1 MHMLFS
7 EIKLAHRK
15 LWNKKRSSFAKLFS
29 LVLGIVS
36 IFYIAIYVHYEFSF
50 EDFHRNTR
58 NIVKINTKI
67 QSPTGNLDL
76 GLTAIPIGPY
86 IKSESPQVKD
96 YVRINKE
103 HGSHSIRYGNHL
115 FSESEN
121 IYYTDSS
128 FFEVFSFSFLAG
140 NAETALTGP
149 DKIILTEESAI
160 KYFGS
165 KSPLNEILLYDG
177 NPHTV
182 SGIIENV
189 PSNSHLQ
196 FDFLISMDTF
206 LKDRPEA
213 AENWGW
219 FPMNTY
225 LLLNDNADP
234 SIVANQLGQTPQ
246 YLEPSNTN
254 DQYFLSI
261 EPLEGLHLSS
271 AKLGELGIKGKLS
284 NLYILIGVG
293 LMILLLAIFNFVNLT
308 TAEVSTQSKTVSVRK
323 TLGASKKD
331 VFRQFFVESI
341 LLTSIATLLS
351 ALIILISFTSFEQFL
366 GSTIDL
372 SLFLNP
378 LVIIG
383 LPLVPI
389 ILSMLG
395 GIYPSVLFAK
405 IRAIYLPKQG
415 GKQSQYI
422 NTRTSL
428 LIFQF
433 SITSI
438 LVVGSLLIY
447 YQLNYMKKQDLGMDT
462 SQKLVLEY
470 GPNSEIG
477 TSYESLKQEF
487 GKISGVDGVTF
498 SSHVPGQVP
507 NGVSTQIKD
516 VNGRTNSGE
525 ISLNLIDHDFI
536 KDYGLQLIAGREFRE
551 GPADNNTALILNE
564 STVKAFG
571 YADPNDI
578 LGATFEQWGGNGEVI
593 GVVKDFNY
601 LSLHE
606 NIGLL
611 SLKIWP
617 EQFMKITFHIS
628 ESNIK
633 ETLESIRAKW
643 TALYPDIPLNNYFV
657 DDNFQAQYLKDE
669 QFAIIINVF
678 TLISIC
684 IGVLGLIAYAN
695 FWCERR
701 RKEMSIRKVLGA
713 NASRLAWKL
722 YQGFSIPVLIG
733 FSIAIPVSYYLG
745 NQWLQGFAYRF
756 NLNWHFFVTPLLILL
771 TLVCMAVGAQTIGL
785 VFANPAHNL
794 KEE

>member
-1 MHMLFS
+1 MLFN
-7 EIKLAHRK
+7 EIKLARRK
-15 LWNKKRSSFAKLFS
+15 LWNKKRSSYTKLFS

-36 IFYIAIYVHYEFSF
+36 VFYIAIYVHYEFSF
-50 EDFHRNTR
+50 EDFHGNAR
-58 NIVKINTKI
+58 NIVKVNTKI

-128 FFEVFSFSFLAG
+128 FFEVFSFGFLAG

-149 DKIILTEESAI
+149 DKIILTEESAA

-165 KSPLNEILLYDG
+165 KNPLNEILLYDG
-177 NPHTV
+177 NPYTV
-182 SGIIENV
+182 SGIVENV

-206 LKDRPEA
+206 LKERPEA

-225 LLLNDNADP
+225 LLLNDNTDP
-234 SIVANQLGQTPQ
+234 SIVANQLGQVPQ

-261 EPLEGLHLSS
+261 ELLKGLHLSS
-271 AKLGELGIKGKLS
+271 AKLGELGTKGKLS

-293 LMILLLAIFNFVNLT
+293 LMIFLLAIFNFINLT
-308 TAEVSTQSKTVSVRK
+308 TAEVSTQGKTVSVRK

-341 LLTSIATLLS
+341 LLTSIATLVS
-351 ALIILISFTSFEQFL
+351 ILIILISFTSFEQFL

-372 SLFLNP
+372 SLLSNP
-378 LVIIG
+378 LVLIG
-383 LPLVPI
+383 LPLVPVM
-389 ILSMLG
+389 LSMLG
-395 GIYPSVLFAK
+395 GIYPAVLFAK
-405 IRAIYLPKQG
+405 IRAIYLPKPG

-428 LIFQF
+428 LVFQF

-447 YQLNYMKKQDLGMDT
+447 YQLNYMENQDLGMDT

-470 GPNSEIG
+470 GPNGEIG

-487 GKISGVDGVTF
+487 GKIPGVEGVTF

-507 NGVSTQIKD
+507 NGVSTQIKG

-564 STVKAFG
+564 SAVKAFG

-617 EQFMKITFHIS
+617 EQFMKISFQIS

-633 ETLESIRAKW
+633 ETLASIRTKW
-643 TALYPDIPLNNYFV
+643 TALYPNIPFNHYFV
-657 DDNFQAQYLKDE
+657 DDNFQAQYLKDQ
-669 QFAIIINVF
+669 QFATIINVF

-684 IGVLGLIAYAN
+684 IGILGLIAYAN

-756 NLNWHFFVTPLLILL
+756 DLNWYFFATPLLILL